1 MFGVLQIA
9 YFSVGSL
16 DNVNLMMVGLM
27 NMKNVNGL
35 SIPFVKSSNSP
46 LPKRMKSID
55 YFPSFLDN
63 MNIMA
68 VLIFAILSISIFGF
82 ILSKIVNL
90 TINYSNFFKKLSKE
104 ILLTLVFFNCFNI
117 SYSTA
122 VHFKFNPLL

>member
-16 DNVNLMMVGLM
+16 NNVNLMMVGLM

-35 SIPFVKSSNSP
+35 SIPFVRSSNSP
-46 LPKRMKSID
+46 LPKRMKSIG

-68 VLIFAILSISIFGF
+68 VLIFVILAISIFGF
-82 ILSKIVNL
+82 ILSKIINL